1 MSDEQIP
8 TGTGSEASAGNGAR
22 TRRVLLTGAGAVG
35 AAMALAACGD
45 DSTGGTEVS
54 PGPAL
59 TESGDPGGGDREGAQ
74 SLART
79 SDIPVGGGAVY
90 AAQGIVITQPSPGE
104 FKGFDPICPHQG
116 CPVANV
122 DGGTINCTC
131 HGSKFSIEDGAVQA
145 GPSTKPLAP
154 RDVKVTGD
162 QISLA

>member
-1 MSDEQIP
+1 MSDEQ
-8 TGTGSEASAGNGAR
+8 TGTGAEVGTGDGVR
-22 TRRVLLTGAGAVG
+22 TRRAVLAGAGAVG

-45 DSTGGTEVS
+45 NSTGEAEAS

-59 TESGDPGGGDREGAQ
+59 SESGDPGGGDREGAQ

-79 SDIPVGGGAVY
+79 SDIPVGGGVVY
-90 AAQGIVITQPSPGE
+90 AAQGIVITQPSAGE
-104 FKGFDPICPHQG
+104 FKGFDPICPHQN
-116 CPVANV
+116 CPVGNV

-131 HGSKFSIEDGAVQA
+131 HGSKFSIEDGSVLT

-154 RDVKVTGD
+154 RDVKVNGD